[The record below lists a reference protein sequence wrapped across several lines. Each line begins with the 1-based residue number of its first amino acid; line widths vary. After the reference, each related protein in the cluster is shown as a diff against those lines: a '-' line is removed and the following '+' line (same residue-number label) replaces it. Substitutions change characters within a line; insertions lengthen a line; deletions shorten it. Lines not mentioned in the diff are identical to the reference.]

1 LDRIILTVLLGYLLG
16 SIPFSLIVGKLAT
29 GIDPRDYGSGNLGAA
44 NTFRTLGAA
53 SGVGVLLLDVSK
65 GAMSALAGSLLWR
78 QGMGLGEVDLMLLG
92 GLSAVCG
99 HIWTVFASFRG
110 GKGVATAAG
119 MFISIAPLAFVFSLT
134 AWVLVVVVWRYVS
147 LGSIVGAIV
156 LPIAVY
162 LTSARRMNGWES
174 MFVISLVVTMVVLVA
189 HRGNL
194 RRILQGTERKLS
206 IHGG

>member
-1 LDRIILTVLLGYLLG
+1 MDRIILTVLLGYLLG